1 MNANG
6 CDVLVI
12 GEGLSGLTAA
22 ASAASHGAHVTLVSK
37 GAGNF
42 ALGSGCVDLEDV
54 DQRTLGLEEIDE
66 SEAVN
71 FFLDLTASAQ
81 CAYSGG
87 IGERTVV
94 PTILGTFQRT
104 SLAPRTLWQADP
116 RNYKQVVVAGIAD
129 LPGFDPNFLAERLSF
144 HAGQLALDTLYRSA
158 MVALPHSPRHP
169 LTALEI
175 ATHIDRDSAFRTAVV
190 HALRPV
196 IEHADLLILPGILG
210 VKSDDADLVCFEEEV
225 GCAICELATLPPAV
239 PSLRL
244 LNRLELHLAQM
255 GVEIFTGFPVG
266 KLRTEGEQCV
276 AVELETPGRPRRLR
290 ADCVVLACGRFAPF
304 LEPPPADFTGS
315 TSSLSNVFAC
325 GSLLGQ
331 FAPRQR
337 NAISILTGYR
347 AGMLASRQGVQ
358 YAGR

>member
-6 CDVLVI
+6 CQVIVI

-22 ASAASHGAHVTLVSK
+22 AAAASQGLHVTLVSK
-37 GAGNF
+37 GPGNF
-42 ALGSGCVDLEDV
+42 ALGSGCVDLEDL
-54 DQRTLGLEEIDE
+54 DRRPLELAEIDE

-71 FFLDLTASAQ
+71 FFLELTASAQ
-81 CAYSGG
+81 CAYGGG
-87 IGERTVV
+87 IGERSFV
-94 PTILGTFQRT
+94 PTLLGTFQHT

-116 RNYKQVVVAGIAD
+116 RNYKQVVITGIAN
-129 LPGFDPNFLAERLSF
+129 LPGFDANFLAERLSF
-144 HAGQLALDTLYRSA
+144 HAGQLGLNTLYRST
-158 MVALPHSPRHP
+158 MVTLPNTPKHS

-175 ATHIDRDSAFRTAVV
+175 ATRIDRDPEFRTATVQ
-190 HALRPV
+190 ALRPAV
-196 IEHADLLILPGILG
+196 EHADLLILPGILG
-210 VKSDDADLVCFEEEV
+210 VKSNDADLVCFEEEV

-244 LNRLELHLAQM
+244 LNRLEYHLVQV
-255 GVEIFTGFPVG
+255 GVEIVSGFPVSR
-266 KLRTEGEQCV
+266 LCTEGTQCV
-276 AVELETPGRPRRLR
+276 AVELDTPGRPRRLKS
-290 ADCVVLACGRFAPF
+290 DNVVLACGRFAPF
-304 LEPPPADFTGS
+304 LAPPPAELTGS

-331 FAPRQR
+331 FHPRHR

-347 AGMLASRQGVQ
+347 AGMLASRQGVH